1 MSTADNEAL
10 IRRYWQDAWS
20 KGDLSVLDEVY
31 APTFLHDNGQ
41 TLSVE
46 QFKRRIVSSRTTSP
60 DLDITVDEVFS
71 AGENTVVSRITY
83 TATMLGPLGNI
94 PATGKQAQFTGIDIF
109 RFGDGKVVE
118 HWHEADHLAMMEQF
132 GLFPGE

>member
-1 MSTADNEAL
+1 MSTIDKEAL
-10 IRRYWQDAWS
+10 IRRYWEDAWS

-46 QFKRRIVSSRTTSP
+46 RFKRRLVSSRTTSP
-60 DLDITVDEVFS
+60 DLDISVDEVFS

-94 PATGKQAQFTGIDIF
+94 PATGKHAKFTGIDIF
-109 RFGDGKVVE
+109 HFRDGKVVE
-118 HWHEADHLAMMEQF
+118 HWHEADHLGMMEQF
-132 GLFPGE
+132 GLLPDE